1 MKKKNYV
8 RPLSV
13 DRLFEFPEL
22 MVSIGASR
30 QGFGEADTSEWESP
44 DQESNEAPARR
55 TLRENTLWGGGDNE
69 KSNGGVSLW

>member
-13 DRLFEFPEL
+13 NRLFEFPEL

-44 DQESNEAPARR
+44 DQESNEAPASR